1 MPRQIEG
8 SQTDFS
14 FGEVDV
20 TLKRNDQHP
29 ARKGGLRQM
38 ANTRILNSGAFHD
51 RSGRRA
57 LFPEDARTEEVLMS
71 PGNVFYLSFGLGFLH
86 VRNAAGALVFSTTFK
101 GDGVTPISWNPLNEI
116 VWVTGPGPQLF
127 SIYITYFDGT
137 TTNVPQVLTWDGV
150 SQTST
155 WTLATFAETVSI
167 GNQKMTPFFR
177 ISPPNI
183 TMLPGNNGA
192 GVSTS
197 VTFSAPVLV
206 PGMVGTR
213 FTFVG
218 QQVLLT
224 AVASPTSGTILI
236 EQNLPLGMLLAF
248 PSNPATTFNIGDV
261 VEGSISGASGIVVS
275 FPSSTDNVIVQL
287 LQNGEGQILQFVQD
301 EIVVGPGGSLTIV
314 NGGVQD
320 EVPQAVSVW
329 DDEVMNNFRGFP
341 TSCFVDQNRLGFCNF
356 PSVSNGIC
364 WSQIS
369 APTSL
374 FTGAQPDDSI
384 FEIAPNKSQVLFVVP
399 GPEGSEFVFT
409 NIGLWYIP
417 ISPTNPLIPG
427 SVAFNLLSQDGAAQV
442 QPRVAQE
449 AILYVNAGQTRMMA
463 VIATGA
469 LTRPFNTKQLSEFH
483 QHLFNDIQCIA
494 APTADGTF
502 IERYA
507 YVLNGNG
514 SIAVGKYEAESLQG
528 GQPVIGWGPWSGSGT
543 VSFISARAADVIF
556 SSSYFGVGICEV
568 LDDTQFL
575 DAALLVNSLPAPF
588 APPAGKGP
596 LFFIAGQSVTLIDQG
611 TRAMGTYQIDANG
624 NIIPQFNGGENLE
637 IASLVAGQPW
647 TMTVEP
653 FAPISQP
660 GSDLHQRT
668 TLRQIS
674 LIGVYVINSTGFTF
688 QSLFSSK
695 QTPTSPAL
703 GTPRQFRR
711 FPPWNQGDNPILP
724 PPLREILETWTPPGS
739 SFDPRV
745 AIVKDVP
752 GPLEIQEIAIEISI

>member
-1 MPRQIEG
+1 M
-8 SQTDFS
+8 
-14 FGEVDV
+14 
-20 TLKRNDQHP
+20 
-29 ARKGGLRQM
+29 
-38 ANTRILNSGAFHD
+38 
-51 RSGRRA
+51 
-57 LFPEDARTEEVLMS
+57 
-71 PGNVFYLSFGLGFLH
+71 LSFIAE
-86 VRNAAGALVFSTTFK
+86 NITAG
-101 GDGVTPISWNPLNEI
+101 G
-116 VWVTGPGPQLF
+116 
-127 SIYITYFDGT
+127 
-137 TTNVPQVLTWDGV
+137 
-150 SQTST
+150 
-155 WTLATFAETVSI
+155 
-167 GNQKMTPFFR
+167 QKQTPFFR
-177 ISPPNI
+177 ISRQNI
-183 TMLPGNNGA
+183 TMLPGGNGA
-192 GVSTS
+192 GTSVS

-213 FTFVG
+213 LTYVG
-218 QQVLLT
+218 QQLLIT
-224 AVASPTSGTILI
+224 AVTSPTEGTATV
-236 EQNLPLGMLLAF
+236 EQTLPLGELLHF
-248 PSNPATTFNIGDV
+248 TTDPALVFSIGDV
-261 VEGSISGASGIVVS
+261 VNGAASGAQGVVVS
-275 FPSSTDNVIVQL
+275 IDSPDMNMSVQTL
-287 LQNGEGQILQFVQD
+287 MNANGSAIQFVAS
-301 EIVVGPGGSLTIV
+301 EAVVGPGGSLIV
-314 NGGVQD
+314 NGFAATN
-320 EVPQAVSVW
+320 PLAVSVW
-329 DDEVMNNFRGFP
+329 DDEVMNNFRGWP
-341 TSCFVDQNRLGFCNF
+341 TACFVDQNRLGFNNF
-356 PSVSNGIC
+356 PSVPNGIC
-364 WSQIS
+364 WSAIS
-369 APTSL
+369 LPTDL

-384 FEIAPNKSQVLFVVP
+384 FEIAPNKSQVLYVVP

-417 ISPTNPLIPG
+417 ISPSNPLIPG

-514 SIAVGKYEAESLQG
+514 SITVGKYEAESLQG
-528 GQPVIGWGPWSGSGT
+528 GQPVIGWGPWSGAGT

-575 DAALLVNSLPAPF
+575 DAALLVNSMPAPF

-745 AIVKDVP
+745 AHRQGCSGATPDFRDRN
-752 GPLEIQEIAIEISI
+752 